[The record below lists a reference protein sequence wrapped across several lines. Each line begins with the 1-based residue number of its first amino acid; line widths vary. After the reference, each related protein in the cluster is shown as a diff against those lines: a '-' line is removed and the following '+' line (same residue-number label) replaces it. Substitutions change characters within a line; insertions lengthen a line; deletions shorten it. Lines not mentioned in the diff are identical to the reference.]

1 MKIAVAGAGFVGIVH
16 AAVMAN
22 QGHKVILFD
31 VDEKKIEH
39 LDAYCR
45 NETDTLPIYEE
56 GLEELFRRN
65 SREQRLFFT
74 TEAKEA
80 IKGSDIIFIAVGTPF
95 NDQEGRA
102 DLRYVE
108 EVAKT
113 IGEVLQTHPSY
124 KLIVDKSTVPV
135 GTAEHVKE
143 IIKKYYSGEFDV
155 ASNPETL
162 AEGSAVQD
170 ALYPNRII
178 IGVDSPKAER
188 LLREIYSP
196 FFFPHQ
202 TGRIHVM
209 GLRDAELSKYAFNT
223 YLAAQVHMT
232 NVLANISRQAG
243 ANWRA
248 IIPAVLGD
256 ERIGRFVHPGL
267 GFGGSCFRKDVSALK
282 RTAEDL
288 GLDHSTIDSLRVV
301 LEQNESQKEKINQRI
316 TSVFG
321 ENLSGKTIAV
331 WGLSFKKDTND
342 IRDAAS
348 LVAIPNLLRRGAKV
362 HAHDPEA
369 GEEFVKEMQK
379 RKIDITN
386 LSLGKDMYAILDGA
400 TALFITNDWKI
411 YRQPDF
417 EELRKRLKQKIIFDG
432 KDVINYAQI
441 LEQGDF
447 SYFSIGRPDLKQ

>member
-31 VDEKKIEH
+31 IDAKKIEH
-39 LDAYCR
+39 LQAYCR
-45 NETDTLPIYEE
+45 NETNTLPIYEE

-65 SREQRLFFT
+65 SREERLFFT
-74 TEAKEA
+74 TDKKSA
-80 IKGSDIIFIAVGTPF
+80 IKDSDVIFIAVGTPF
-95 NDQEGRA
+95 DDKEGKA
-102 DLRYVE
+102 NLQYVE
-108 EVAKT
+108 DVAKT
-113 IGEVLQTHPSY
+113 IGEVLQEYPNY

-135 GTAEHVKE
+135 GTAEHVKS
-143 IIKKYYSGEFDV
+143 IIRKYYTGDFDV

-170 ALYPNRII
+170 ALYPNRVI
-178 IGVDSPKAER
+178 IGVDSSRAEKI
-188 LLREIYSP
+188 LREIYSP

-202 TGRIHVM
+202 SGRVHVM

-232 NVLANISRQAG
+232 NVLANISRKAG

-288 GLDHSTIDSLRVV
+288 GLDTYTTDSLKII
-301 LEQNESQKEKINQRI
+301 LDQNEHQKEKINHRI
-316 TSVFG
+316 IHLFG
-321 ENLSGKTIAV
+321 EDLSGLTIAV
-331 WGLSFKKDTND
+331 WGLTFKKDTND
-342 IRDAAS
+342 VRDAAS
-348 LVAIPNLLRRGAKV
+348 LVAIP
-362 HAHDPEA
+362 
-369 GEEFVKEMQK
+369 
-379 RKIDITN
+379 
-386 LSLGKDMYAILDGA
+386 
-400 TALFITNDWKI
+400 
-411 YRQPDF
+411 
-417 EELRKRLKQKIIFDG
+417 
-432 KDVINYAQI
+432 
-441 LEQGDF
+441 
-447 SYFSIGRPDLKQ
+447 DL